1 MRIFLTIAS
10 LVLALHASPSRAEG
24 DGPVEI
30 DKILCL
36 HLVDLS
42 EEGFSFIL
50 AWLDGYFNHM
60 HGTAVL
66 SDAGLESLGALVLE
80 GCSKEPEREV
90 LEMLTEHIRQDALKQ
105 HP

>member
-1 MRIFLTIAS
+1 M
-10 LVLALHASPSRAEG
+10 ASPAVAEG
-24 DGPVEI
+24 DGPVQMDEI
-30 DKILCL
+30 QCV

-42 EEGFSFIL
+42 EEEFSFFL

-66 SDAGLESLGALVLE
+66 SDAGLESLGTVIFE
-80 GCSKEPEREV
+80 GCSKEPERNV
-90 LEMLTEHIRQDALKQ
+90 MEMLTERMRMDTLRQ